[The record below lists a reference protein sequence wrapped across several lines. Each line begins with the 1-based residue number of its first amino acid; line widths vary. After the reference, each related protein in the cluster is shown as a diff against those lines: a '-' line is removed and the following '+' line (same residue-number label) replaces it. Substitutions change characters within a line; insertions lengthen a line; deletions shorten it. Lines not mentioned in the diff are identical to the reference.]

1 VRYDYVDVETFRKD
15 LQLLYTMIVNGPL
28 KTFSYRRLKF
38 LNHKYHMHELL
49 NEQQEVSEQI
59 SIPYRDFY
67 NTQKVDAHVHAAA
80 CMNHKH
86 LLSSMKKKLRQEG
99 NRVVD
104 VDEDGNIKTLKE
116 VFDDLK
122 LTHPDLTVDSLDM
135 QFERNTFHRFE
146 KFNKKYNLAGNSR
159 LRETFLKTDAY
170 IEGKYFGSI
179 IKEVM
184 NDLKESQYQSAEM
197 RISVA
202 GKSVEEWDKV
212 ARWVIKWDV
221 YSKNVIWLV

>member
-67 NTQKVDAHVHAAA
+67 NIQKVDTHIHRAL

-86 LLSSMKKKLRQEG
+86 LLSSMKKKLR
-99 NRVVD
+99 
-104 VDEDGNIKTLKE
+104 ED
-116 VFDDLK
+116 
-122 LTHPDLTVDSLDM
+122 
-135 QFERNTFHRFE
+135 
-146 KFNKKYNLAGNSR
+146 
-159 LRETFLKTDAY
+159 
-170 IEGKYFGSI
+170 I
-179 IKEVM
+179 IV
-184 NDLKESQYQSAEM
+184 SY
-197 RISVA
+197 
-202 GKSVEEWDKV
+202 
-212 ARWVIKWDV
+212 
-221 YSKNVIWLV
+221 